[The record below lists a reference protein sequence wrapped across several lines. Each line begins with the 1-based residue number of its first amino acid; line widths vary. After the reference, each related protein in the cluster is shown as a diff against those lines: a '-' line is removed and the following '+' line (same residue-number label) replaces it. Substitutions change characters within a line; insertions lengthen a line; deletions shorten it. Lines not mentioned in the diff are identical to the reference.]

1 METAVGLDSYN
12 IAPGYEGV
20 NLIGKKREISD
31 VFTIIGRYREIICL
45 IYRIIMMKLHH
56 DKVKM

>member
-20 NLIGKKREISD
+20 NLIGKKKRD
-31 VFTIIGRYREIICL
+31 FGCFHNNWN
-45 IYRIIMMKLHH
+45 IYGNYLFNLTKYH
-56 DKVKM
+56 DETAP